1 MAEATAIEALW
12 DHPQPFCLQL
22 EVKAEHI
29 DALNHTNNT
38 VYVKWC
44 EDVAWAH
51 SSALGLDVESYRQLN
66 RAMAITRSEYN
77 YLQASRQG
85 DELIAATWITQWNGK
100 LTMRRH
106 FQILRPNDGV
116 TVLRGTMDFVC
127 IEISTGRPRRM
138 PAEFIDGYGPAVLN
152 GP

>member
-1 MAEATAIEALW
+1 MPEATVIEALW
-12 DHPQPFCLQL
+12 DHPQPFCLQV

-44 EDVAWAH
+44 EEVAWAH
-51 SSALGLDVESYRQLN
+51 SNALGLDVESYRQLN

-106 FQILRPNDGV
+106 FQILRPNDAV

-138 PAEFIDGYGPAVLN
+138 PAEFIAGYGPAVLN

>member
-12 DHPQPFCLQL
+12 DHPQPFCLQV
-22 EVKAEHI
+22 EVEAEHI

-85 DELIAATWITQWNGK
+85 DELIAATWISHWNGK
-100 LTMRRH
+100 LTMQRH
-106 FQILRPNDGV
+106 FQILRPTDAV